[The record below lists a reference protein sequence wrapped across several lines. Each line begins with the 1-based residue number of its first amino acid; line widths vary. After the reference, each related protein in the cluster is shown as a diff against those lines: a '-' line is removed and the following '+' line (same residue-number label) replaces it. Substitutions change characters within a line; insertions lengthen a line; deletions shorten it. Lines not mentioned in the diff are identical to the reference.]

1 MYPYYPEAFDHLEM
15 LRREAD
21 ERRLAREIRR
31 RRRAERRSRE
41 P

>member
-1 MYPYYPEAFDHLEM
+1 MYPYYPEDFDRSDM

-31 RRRAERRSRE
+31 RRRAERRSKE